1 MLTTYIYISLN
12 LILEPNKSMKWCKSI
27 NSYNEYNIKRLENIL
42 RIEKKNESLH
52 RKNETFRNNIRI
64 FQ

>member
-1 MLTTYIYISLN
+1 
-12 LILEPNKSMKWCKSI
+12 MKWCKSI